1 MDDHELW
8 GPIRGRDASAEAFYR
23 DNAARLCA
31 FLRQLVGSPQAAEG
45 LMQETFT
52 HMWKSPNGFRPRAR
66 EWQPQGSPGVE
77 TVVQKKRPQRAR
89 EEHRRL
95 RETGL
100 RREREAI
107 GVDERAEIG
116 GDFRGYSLEFVG
128 GGIAGQFKALGG
140 GVGSYGDDGTV
151 ARVRGGRTCEFVER
165 LLRLLQVVD
174 ADIEDDVRA
183 HRFAADKQSARAVL
197 LIGFGK
203 DPAEAHALLR
213 KGCPGGEPA
222 RVVAS
227 LCESADDVVRD
238 GVDQG
243 VGLIGGRFFCRSV

>member
-1 MDDHELW
+1 VGILGYAWIATRYIKRDGDRVELA
-8 GPIRGRDASAEAFYR
+8 IKTKYSRV
-23 DNAARLCA
+23 AA
-31 FLRQLVGSPQAAEG
+31 
-45 LMQETFT
+45 
-52 HMWKSPNGFRPRAR
+52 
-66 EWQPQGSPGVE
+66 
-77 TVVQKKRPQRAR
+77 
-89 EEHRRL
+89 
-95 RETGL
+95 L

-107 GVDERAEIG
+107 GVDERAEVR
-116 GDFRGYSLEFVG
+116 GDFRGHFLEFVG

-140 GVGSYGDDGTV
+140 GVGSHGDDRTV

-174 ADIEDDVRA
+174 ADIQDDVRA
-183 HRFAADKQSARAVL
+183 YRFAADKQAARAVL

-222 RVVAS
+222 CVVAS

-243 VGLIGGRFFCRSV
+243 VGLFGGRFFCRSV